1 MNDNFLTGI
10 FNNPPLVAISELNG
24 HLPCHEDLFDAET
37 AEDFWQLMTSLPRRV
52 EPPSLSKFVSL
63 LLQDTWSGP
72 GDDMYSGVTASH
84 LLAVSLGEFAMN
96 AFDTTL
102 TNIQRCFR

>member
-1 MNDNFLTGI
+1 MNDAFLTGI
-10 FNNPPLVAISELNG
+10 FNNPPLVAISEVHA

-37 AEDFWQLMTSLPRRV
+37 TEDFWRLMTSLPQRP

-63 LLQDTWSGP
+63 LLQDAWSGP

-84 LLAVSLGEFAMN
+84 LLAVSLGEFTLN

-102 TNIQRCFR
+102 TNTQRCFR